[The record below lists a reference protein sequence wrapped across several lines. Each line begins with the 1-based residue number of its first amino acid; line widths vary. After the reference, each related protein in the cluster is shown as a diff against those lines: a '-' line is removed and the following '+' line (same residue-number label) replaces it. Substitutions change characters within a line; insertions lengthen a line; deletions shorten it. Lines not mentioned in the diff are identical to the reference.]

1 MKSPPPERRD
11 IPAIARLLEFCRVRE
26 VAPKTMIIRAAQ
38 IPDTLYYLLDGS
50 VEVIIEDES
59 GKEMILAYLN
69 PGHFFG
75 EMGFFQDDSVR
86 SAWVRSRT
94 TCRIAEMNYATFAKL
109 AAERPQIV
117 FEMATQLALRLAR
130 TNSKVSDLAFL
141 DVTGRVAHALIDLSQ
156 EPDARQAPGGRLV
169 AVTRPQLARLVGCS
183 REMVSKVL
191 KVMHGQGLIR
201 DGGDGILVRDEPVS
215 G

>member
-1 MKSPPPERRD
+1 M
-11 IPAIARLLEFCRVRE
+11 PAIARLLDFCRVRD
-26 VAPKTMIIRAAQ
+26 VPAKAMIVRAAE

-50 VEVIIEDES
+50 VEVIIEDEG

-69 PGHFFG
+69 PGHIFG
-75 EMGFFQDDSVR
+75 EMGFFQDRSVR
-86 SAWVRSRT
+86 SAWVRARSA
-94 TCRIAEMNYATFAKL
+94 CRIAEMNYSAFETL

-117 FEMATQLALRLAR
+117 FEMATQLAIRLAR

-156 EPDARQAPGGRLV
+156 EPDARPAPGGRLV